1 MNRFSQKRPLLAFYL
16 LALLIASLVVAWTV
30 FRFAAAPATASM
42 LTDMVTGIYAS
53 GQFINI
59 ASMLPYALE
68 RPDLFGIYLFAA
80 APSIAAITIAARG
93 GGGGL
98 KVLAGRLR
106 LVGDETTPRRA
117 MLAYAGMLAIY
128 AAGFAA
134 YDFVAGPGTTISDR
148 LAMFGGSVLLGA
160 AVGLLLDEGGTLEEL
175 GWRGFAWPLLQTIL
189 ANPLR
194 AALLLGTLHW
204 AWHLPREVLTLLGGV
219 DPSTFLANQSVFLA
233 LCLALAIVAGYC
245 VNLAGGSVWPAV
257 IVHGGSNVWSK
268 ALSDHVAPS
277 FGLIDLRSLLLF
289 VLAIIIVLAAG
300 RQLGRY
306 STGKTDRS
314 VDAVPGHKAV

>member
-1 MNRFSQKRPLLAFYL
+1 MNRFSHRRPVLAFYL
-16 LALLIASLVVAWTV
+16 LALLIASLVMVWTV
-30 FRFAAAPATASM
+30 YRFTTDPASAGM
-42 LTDMVTGIYAS
+42 LGEMVTGIYAS
-53 GQFINI
+53 GQYINI
-59 ASMLPYALE
+59 ASMLPHALA
-68 RPDLFGIYLFAA
+68 RPDLLGVFIFAA
-80 APSIAAITIAARG
+80 APSIAAMIVAARG

-106 LVGDETTPRRA
+106 PVGASTTRRRA
-117 MLAYAGMLAIY
+117 ISVYCGMLAVY

-134 YDFVAGPGTTISDR
+134 YDFVAGPGTTITDR

-160 AVGLLLDEGGTLEEL
+160 AVGLLMDEGGTLEEL
-175 GWRGFAWPLLQTIL
+175 GWRGFAWPLLQ
-189 ANPLR
+189 AAMKHPLR

-219 DPSTFLANQSVFLA
+219 DPGTFLVTQGAFWA

-257 IVHGGSNVWSK
+257 LVHGGTNLWSK

-277 FGLIDLRSLLLF
+277 FGLLDLRTLILF
-289 VLAIIIVLAAG
+289 VLAIIIALAAG
-300 RQLGRY
+300 RQLGRLPAEAE
-306 STGKTDRS
+306 RE
-314 VDAVPGHKAV
+314 PG